1 MGDSQQRDDQ
11 GQRGEQRQRR
21 REARQLLEASSLGW
35 MFPIAIGLGFGWG
48 YGMDR
53 MFGTKPWL
61 TGIFTLLGIIAAFVN
76 LFRFAGKDGS

>member
-1 MGDSQQRDDQ
+1 MADKKEADKAT
-11 GQRGEQRQRR
+11 RR
-21 REARQLLEASSLGW
+21 REAKQILEASSLGW

-53 MFGTKPWL
+53 LFGTKPWL
-61 TGIFTLLGIIAAFVN
+61 TAIFSLLGIIAAFVN